1 MRRTVKYLLTRLLVV
16 IRQRN
21 FGFRDSVGIVFDML
35 FHNISYSSI
44 IMSVRIG

>member
-1 MRRTVKYLLTRLLVV
+1 MRRIVKCLLTRPLAI
-16 IRQRN
+16 IRKKN
-21 FGFRDSVGIVFDML
+21 FGFRGNFGIVFDII

>member
-1 MRRTVKYLLTRLLVV
+1 MRRIVKYLLTRPLAI
-16 IRQRN
+16 IRKKN
-21 FGFRDSVGIVFDML
+21 FGFRGSVGIVFDIM